1 MGLSF
6 SSRPVYEDFNSD
18 ARVGYSGNGDETGD
32 ISGDDGD
39 ERGDKSGENVRCEY
53 RSQEIIQYSPRNR
66 GEIVDVDKRCGYR
79 YHTSHSSYHNP
90 YDRGSLLCLY
100 VSYIHVN
107 ESVHGDERGDSGG
120 DDGRRGYRY
129 QYISQYS
136 FKNNIESVDVDG
148 RGIYMFQTSPYI
160 SHNLGE
166 LSRLMGFS
174 VHVYER
180 SVNRSHTTQLPS
192 YNHGVL

>member
-66 GEIVDVDKRCGYR
+66 GESVDVDKRCGYR
-79 YHTSHSSYHNP
+79 YQTSHFYYHSQGDRGRLLTSPVSSY
-90 YDRGSLLCLY
+90 
-100 VSYIHVN
+100 
-107 ESVHGDERGDSGG
+107 SVEE
-120 DDGRRGYRY
+120 
-129 QYISQYS
+129 
-136 FKNNIESVDVDG
+136 K
-148 RGIYMFQTSPYI
+148 
-160 SHNLGE
+160 
-166 LSRLMGFS
+166 
-174 VHVYER
+174 VHKK
-180 SVNRSHTTQLPS
+180 
-192 YNHGVL
+192 